1 MSKIDNM
8 DQIED
13 QKEALFNLIDNLRDA
28 FDIDLEDMDLD
39 NIKEWGR
46 PLIIAGASA
55 FVIYKV
61 MNGLFGGRNVELD
74 DDRAVLKNFKV
85 KEGSV
90 ISRFVKEQA
99 VIILLSLVRKWIK
112 KYLRAKSIIDED

>member
-61 MNGLFGGRNVELD
+61 MNGLFGSRNVELD